1 MSDDAGNPV
10 EALVDKALERI
21 TFKSNVHGTSHV
33 SSSGDFVWKRR
44 RGFSAADAAPLNGYG
59 QKDSVQP
66 AKEAPVSSAR
76 QSADIDVL
84 TAPEGEEGGIF
95 ATIDGAVAAAKKAHL
110 ELKDIPLSTR
120 KKMIAAMREA
130 LIRNADIL
138 SIMAVKETGM
148 GRLDSKSIKHQLI
161 AEKTPGVEDVST
173 VAYTGDYGLT
183 LGERAPWGVIA
194 AVTPVT
200 NPSATVACNAI
211 GMVAAGNSVVF
222 SPHPSAREVSLAA
235 IRLLNKAIRSAGGPS
250 HLLTS
255 IGDPSIANAQTLM
268 GHPEVRLLVVTG
280 GMRVV
285 RESMK
290 HGKKVIAAGP
300 GNPPV
305 VVDETVD
312 IRKAAQDVLDGASF
326 DNNMPCITEKELF
339 VVESVAD
346 ELKFH
351 MKEAGAYELSQWQL
365 KRLEKVLLSEN
376 RGPGKAG
383 VPNPNFIGRDA
394 RVILA
399 EIGIQVGDDVK
410 LIIAETDCD
419 HPFVWSELMMPVLPM
434 VRANDVDRCITMAVA
449 AEHGFRHTA
458 IMHSLSVDRL
468 TKMAKEADCTLFVK
482 NGPCYDGLGI
492 EGEGC
497 ASLTIASFTGEG
509 MTSARHFTRER
520 RCVLSGYLRIF

>member
-1 MSDDAGNPV
+1 MSGEVRSPV
-10 EALVDKALERI
+10 ESLVEQALERI
-21 TFKSNVHGTSHV
+21 TFKSNVHSTSHV
-33 SSSGDFVWKRR
+33 TSSGDFTWKRR
-44 RGFSAADAAPLNGYG
+44 KNLSSDESPLKGGNKEPAQLTKDATMP
-59 QKDSVQP
+59 SVQQSGGVHVLS
-66 AKEAPVSSAR
+66 AP
-76 QSADIDVL
+76 D
-84 TAPEGEEGGIF
+84 GEEGGVF
-95 ATIDGAVAAAKKAHL
+95 ATIEGAVAAARKAQL
-110 ELKDIPLSTR
+110 ELRDISLNTR
-120 KKMIAAMREA
+120 KKIIAAMREA
-130 LIRNADIL
+130 LLKNGDVL
-138 SIMAVKETGM
+138 SLMAVKETKM

-173 VAYTGDYGLT
+173 VAHTGDYGLT

-222 SPHPSAREVSLAA
+222 SPHPTAREVSLAA
-235 IRLLNKAIRSAGGPS
+235 VRLLNKAIQSAGGPS

-255 IGDPSIANAQTLM
+255 ISEASIANAQILM
-268 GHPEVRLLVVTG
+268 DHRDVRLLVVTG
-280 GMRVV
+280 GMKVV
-285 RESMK
+285 REAMK

-305 VVDETVD
+305 VVDDTVD
-312 IRKAAQDVLDGASF
+312 IRKAAQDIVDGASF
-326 DNNMPCITEKELF
+326 DNNIPCIAEKELI
-339 VVESVAD
+339 VVETVAD

-351 MKEAGAYELSQWQL
+351 MKELGAYELSQWQL

-383 VPNPNFIGRDA
+383 VPNLNYIGRDA
-394 RVILA
+394 KVILA
-399 EIGIQVGDDVK
+399 EIGVQVGDEIK
-410 LIIAETDCD
+410 LVLAETDYA

-434 VRANDVDRCITMAVA
+434 VRADNVDQAIAMAVK

-458 IMHSLSVDRL
+458 MIHSLSVETL
-468 TKMAKEADCTLFVK
+468 TKMAKEVDCTLFVK

>member
-1 MSDDAGNPV
+1 MADDVASPV
-10 EALVDKALERI
+10 GPLVEKALERI
-21 TFKSNVHGTSHV
+21 TFKSNVHGASHV
-33 SSSGDFVWKRR
+33 TSSGDFVWKKIKNFTSDDTPFNAGRKKDSVL
-44 RGFSAADAAPLNGYG
+44 SAKGAAAPLAQQSGDINVL
-59 QKDSVQP
+59 S
-66 AKEAPVSSAR
+66 AP
-76 QSADIDVL
+76 D
-84 TAPEGEEGGIF
+84 GEEGGIF
-95 ATIDGAVAAAKKAHL
+95 ATVDGAVAAAKKAHL
-110 ELKDIPLSTR
+110 EMKDISLSTR
-120 KKMIAAMREA
+120 KKIIAAMREA
-130 LIRNADIL
+130 LMKNGDVL
-138 SIMAVKETGM
+138 SVMAVKETKM

-194 AVTPVT
+194 SVTPVT

-222 SPHPSAREVSLAA
+222 SPHPSAREVSLATV
-235 IRLLNKAIRSAGGPS
+235 RLMNKAIQSAGGPLN
-250 HLLTS
+250 LLTS
-255 IGDPSIANAQTLM
+255 ISEASIANAQTLM
-268 GHPEVRLLVVTG
+268 AHPDVRLLVVTG
-280 GMRVV
+280 GPRVV
-285 RESMK
+285 REAMK

-312 IRKAAQDVLDGASF
+312 IRKAAQDVVDGASF
-326 DNNMPCITEKELF
+326 DNNIPCIAEKELF
-339 VVESVAD
+339 VVEAVAD

-351 MKEAGAYELSQWQL
+351 MKELGAYELSQWQL
-365 KRLEKVLLSEN
+365 KRLEKVLFSEN

-383 VPNPNFIGRDA
+383 VPNINFIGRDA

-399 EIGIQVGDDVK
+399 EIGVQVGDDIR
-410 LIIAETDCD
+410 LILAETDYE

-434 VRANDVDRCITMAVA
+434 VRVRDVDQAIVMAVR
-449 AEHGFRHTA
+449 AEHGFKHTA
-458 IMHSLSVDRL
+458 MMHSMSVDTL

-497 ASLTIASFTGEG
+497 ASLTIASTTGEG

>member
-1 MSDDAGNPV
+1 MSTDEGSPIESLV
-10 EALVDKALERI
+10 ENALERI
-21 TFKSNVHGTSHV
+21 KFKSNVHGISNV
-33 SSSGDFVWKRR
+33 SSSGDFLWKKK
-44 RGFSAADAAPLNGYG
+44 SALTSDVVSFNSDR
-59 QKDSVQP
+59 QKDSALPVKGASTSFQQSVDIHVLS
-66 AKEAPVSSAR
+66 APG
-76 QSADIDVL
+76 
-84 TAPEGEEGGIF
+84 GEEGGIF
-95 ATIDGAVAAAKKAHL
+95 ATIDGAVAAAKKAQL
-110 ELKDIPLSTR
+110 ELKDIPLTTR
-120 KKMIAAMREA
+120 KKIIAAMREA
-130 LIRNADIL
+130 LMNNGDIL
-138 SIMAVKETGM
+138 SLMAVKETKM

-222 SPHPSAREVSLAA
+222 SPHPSAREVSLAT
-235 IRLLNKAIRSAGGPS
+235 IRLLNQAIQAAGGPPN
-250 HLLTS
+250 LLTS
-255 IGDPSIANAQTLM
+255 MSDPSIANAQALM
-268 GHPEVRLLVVTG
+268 GHPDVRLLVVTG

-285 RESMK
+285 REAMK

-305 VVDETVD
+305 VVDETVN
-312 IRKAAQDVLDGASF
+312 IKKAAQDVVDGASF
-326 DNNMPCITEKELF
+326 DNNIPCIAEKELF
-339 VVESVAD
+339 VVEAVAD

-351 MKEAGAYELSQWQL
+351 MKDLGAYELSQWQL

-383 VPNPNFIGRDA
+383 VPNIHFIGRDA
-394 RVILA
+394 KVILA
-399 EIGIQVGDDVK
+399 EIGIQVDDDTK
-410 LIIAETDCD
+410 LVMAETDYE

-434 VRANDVDRCITMAVA
+434 VRARDVDHAIEMAVR
-449 AEHGFRHTA
+449 AEHGFKHTA
-458 IMHSLSVDRL
+458 MMHSMSVDRL
-468 TKMAKEADCTLFVK
+468 TRMAKEVDSTLFVK
-482 NGPCYDGLGI
+482 NGPCYDGIGI

>member
-1 MSDDAGNPV
+1 MSDDVDSPV
-10 EALVDKALERI
+10 ESLVEKALERI
-21 TFKSNVHGTSHV
+21 TFKSNVHGNSNVT
-33 SSSGDFVWKRR
+33 SSGDFVWKKRR
-44 RGFSAADAAPLNGYG
+44 NSLTSDAAPLNVYR
-59 QKDSVQP
+59 QNDSVSSG
-66 AKEAPVSSAR
+66 KETAVSPVQQFTDINVLSAP
-76 QSADIDVL
+76 D
-84 TAPEGEEGGIF
+84 GEEGGVF
-95 ATIDGAVAAAKKAHL
+95 ATIDGAVAAAKKAQM
-110 ELKDIPLSTR
+110 ELKDISLSTR
-120 KKMIAAMREA
+120 KKIIAAMRDA
-130 LIRNADIL
+130 ITKNADVL
-138 SIMAVKETGM
+138 AVMAVKETKM

-222 SPHPSAREVSLAA
+222 SPHPSAREVSLAVV
-235 IRLLNKAIRSAGGPS
+235 RLLNKAILTAGGPS
-250 HLLTS
+250 NLLTS
-255 IGDPSIANAQTLM
+255 INDPSIANAQTLM
-268 GHPEVRLLVVTG
+268 GHPDVKLLVVTG
-280 GMRVV
+280 GMKVV

-312 IRKAAQDVLDGASF
+312 MKKVAQDVVDGASF
-326 DNNMPCITEKELF
+326 DNNIPCITEKELF
-339 VVESVAD
+339 VVEAVAD

-365 KRLEKVLLSEN
+365 KRLEKILLTEN
-376 RGPGKAG
+376 RGPGKASA
-383 VPNPNFIGRDA
+383 PNLSLIGRDA
-394 RVILA
+394 RIILA
-399 EIGIQVGDDVK
+399 EIGIQVGDDIK
-410 LIIAETDCD
+410 LVIAETDYE

-434 VRANDVDRCITMAVA
+434 VRTSDVDQGIAMAVR
-449 AEHGFRHTA
+449 AEHGFKHTA
-458 IMHSLSVDRL
+458 MMHSLSVDRL
-468 TKMAKEADCTLFVK
+468 TKMAKEVDSTLFVK

>member
-1 MSDDAGNPV
+1 MSDDVGSPV
-10 EALVDKALERI
+10 ESLVEKALERI
-21 TFKSNVHGTSHV
+21 SFKSNVHSIPNVTR
-33 SSSGDFVWKRR
+33 SGDFVWKKRKNLT
-44 RGFSAADAAPLNGYG
+44 SDDASLNDARK
-59 QKDSVQP
+59 KDSVLSAKGAAAPSVQQP
-66 AKEAPVSSAR
+66 GDVHVLSAP
-76 QSADIDVL
+76 D
-84 TAPEGEEGGIF
+84 GEEGGIF
-95 ATIDGAVAAAKKAHL
+95 VTIDGAVTAAKKAQL
-110 ELKDIPLSTR
+110 EMKDIPLSTR
-120 KKMIAAMREA
+120 KKMINAMREA
-130 LIRNADIL
+130 LTKNGDVL
-138 SIMAVKETGM
+138 SVMAVKETKM

-222 SPHPSAREVSLAA
+222 SPHPSAREVSLAT
-235 IRLLNKAIRSAGGPS
+235 IRLLNKAIQSAGGPS
-250 HLLTS
+250 NLLTS
-255 IGDPSIANAQTLM
+255 ISEASIANAQTLM
-268 GHPEVRLLVVTG
+268 DHPDVKLLVVTG

-285 RESMK
+285 REAMK

-312 IRKAAQDVLDGASF
+312 IRKAAQDIVDGASF
-326 DNNMPCITEKELF
+326 DNNIPCITEKELI
-339 VVESVAD
+339 VVEAVAD

-351 MKEAGAYELSQWQL
+351 MKECGGYELSQWQL

-383 VPNPNFIGRDA
+383 IPNIHFIGKDA
-394 RVILA
+394 KVILA
-399 EIGIQVGDDVK
+399 EIGVQVGDDIK
-410 LIIAETDCD
+410 LVMAETDYE

-434 VRANDVDRCITMAVA
+434 VRARDVDQAIGMAVR
-449 AEHGFRHTA
+449 AEHGFKHTA
-458 IMHSLSVDRL
+458 VMHSLSVDTL
-468 TKMAKEADCTLFVK
+468 TKMAREVDCTLFVK

>member
-1 MSDDAGNPV
+1 MADDEESPV
-10 EALVDKALERI
+10 ESLVEKALDRI
-21 TFKSNVHGTSHV
+21 TFKSNVHAPSHV
-33 SSSGDFVWKRR
+33 SSSGDFTWKKRR
-44 RGFSAADAAPLNGYG
+44 SLAYDDAPLNGG
-59 QKDSVQP
+59 RKKDFVPP
-66 AKEAPVSSAR
+66 AKGTAAPPVQQSGDIHVLSAP
-76 QSADIDVL
+76 D
-84 TAPEGEEGGIF
+84 GEEGGIF
-95 ATIDGAVAAAKKAHL
+95 ATIDGAVASAKKAQR
-110 ELKDIPLSTR
+110 ELKDISLSTR
-120 KKMIAAMREA
+120 RKIIDAMRDA
-130 LIRNADIL
+130 LIKNGDVL
-138 SIMAVKETGM
+138 SMAVKETRM

-173 VAYTGDYGLT
+173 TAYTGDYGLT

-222 SPHPSAREVSLAA
+222 SPHPSAREVSLATV
-235 IRLLNKAIRSAGGPS
+235 RLLNKAIRSAGGPS
-250 HLLTS
+250 NLLTS
-255 IGDPSIANAQTLM
+255 TSEASIANAQTLM
-268 GHPEVRLLVVTG
+268 DHRDVRLLVVTG
-280 GMRVV
+280 GMKVV
-285 RESMK
+285 REAMK

-312 IRKAAQDVLDGASF
+312 IRRAAQDIVNGASF
-326 DNNMPCITEKELF
+326 DNNIPCIAEKELI
-339 VVESVAD
+339 VVEAVAD

-351 MKEAGAYELSQWQL
+351 MKELGAYELSPWQL
-365 KRLEKVLLSEN
+365 KRLEKVLFSEN

-383 VPNPNFIGRDA
+383 VPNLHFIGRDA
-394 RVILA
+394 SVILA
-399 EIGIQVGDDVK
+399 EIGVQVGDDIK
-410 LIIAETDCD
+410 LVIAETDYD
-419 HPFVWSELMMPVLPM
+419 HPFVWSELMMPVLPV
-434 VRANDVDRCITMAVA
+434 VRARNVDQAISMAVR

-458 IMHSLSVDRL
+458 VMHSLSVETL

-482 NGPCYDGLGI
+482 NGPCYDGLGV

-520 RCVLSGYLRIF
+520 RCVLSGYMRIL

>member
-1 MSDDAGNPV
+1 MADDAGSPLEPLV
-10 EALVDKALERI
+10 EKALDRI
-21 TFKSNVHGTSHV
+21 AYKSNVRSTTHV
-33 SSSGDFVWKRR
+33 TSSGDFVWKKRKILTSEDASLKAGR
-44 RGFSAADAAPLNGYG
+44 KKDSEPSAKGAAAPL
-59 QKDSVQP
+59 VQQSGDVHVLS
-66 AKEAPVSSAR
+66 AP
-76 QSADIDVL
+76 D
-84 TAPEGEEGGIF
+84 GEEGGIF
-95 ATIDGAVAAAKKAHL
+95 ATIDGAVAAAKKAQL
-110 ELKDIPLSTR
+110 ELKDISLSTR
-120 KKMIAAMREA
+120 KKIIAAMREA
-130 LIRNADIL
+130 LMKNGDIL
-138 SIMAVKETGM
+138 SVMAVKETKM
-148 GRLDSKSIKHQLI
+148 GRTDSKSIKHQLI

-222 SPHPSAREVSLAA
+222 SPHPTAREVSLATM
-235 IRLLNKAIRSAGGPS
+235 RLLNKAIRSAGGPS
-250 HLLTS
+250 NLLTS
-255 IGDPSIANAQTLM
+255 ISEASIANAQILM
-268 GHPEVRLLVVTG
+268 DHRDVRLLVVTG

-285 RESMK
+285 REAMK

-312 IRKAAQDVLDGASF
+312 LRKAAQDVVDGASF
-326 DNNMPCITEKELF
+326 DNNIPCIAEKELI
-339 VVESVAD
+339 VVEAVAD

-351 MKEAGAYELSQWQL
+351 MKELGAYELSQWQL

-383 VPNPNFIGRDA
+383 VPNINFIGRDA

-399 EIGIQVGDDVK
+399 EIGIQVGDDIK
-410 LIIAETDCD
+410 LIMAETDYE

-434 VRANDVDRCITMAVA
+434 VRARDVDQAIEMAVR
-449 AEHGFRHTA
+449 AEHGFKHTA
-458 IMHSLSVDRL
+458 VIHSLSVDTL
-468 TKMAKEADCTLFVK
+468 TKMAKAVDCTLLVK

>member
-1 MSDDAGNPV
+1 MSDDVGSPIESLV
-10 EALVDKALERI
+10 EKALERI
-21 TFKSNVHGTSHV
+21 TFKSNVHGNPTIT
-33 SSSGDFVWKRR
+33 SSGDFLWKRR
-44 RGFSAADAAPLNGYG
+44 RSFSAPDDVAFNAHRQRDPALPVGGAART
-59 QKDSVQP
+59 SVPQSTDVHVLS
-66 AKEAPVSSAR
+66 AP
-76 QSADIDVL
+76 D
-84 TAPEGEEGGIF
+84 GEEGGIF
-95 ATIDGAVAAAKKAHL
+95 ATIDGAVAAAKKAQV
-110 ELKDIPLSTR
+110 EMKDIPLSTR
-120 KKMIAAMREA
+120 KKIIAAMRET
-130 LIRNADIL
+130 ITKNADVL
-138 SIMAVKETGM
+138 AVMAVKETKM

-194 AVTPVT
+194 AITPVT
-200 NPSATVACNAI
+200 NPSATIACNAI

-222 SPHPSAREVSLAA
+222 SPHPSARGVSLAMV
-235 IRLLNKAIRSAGGPS
+235 RLLNKAILTAGGPS
-250 HLLTS
+250 NLLTS
-255 IGDPSIANAQTLM
+255 VSDPSIANAQTLM
-268 GHPEVRLLVVTG
+268 GHPDVKLLVVTG
-280 GMRVV
+280 GMKVV

-312 IRKAAQDVLDGASF
+312 IKKAAQDIVDGASF

-339 VVESVAD
+339 VVEPAAD

-351 MKEAGAYELSQWQL
+351 MKELGAYELSQWQL
-365 KRLEKVLLSEN
+365 KRMEKILLTEN

-383 VPNPNFIGRDA
+383 VPNLSLIGRDA
-394 RVILA
+394 KVILA
-399 EIGIQVGDDVK
+399 EIGVQVGDDIK
-410 LIIAETDCD
+410 LVIAETDYE
-419 HPFVWSELMMPVLPM
+419 HPFVWSELMMPVLPF
-434 VRANDVDRCITMAVA
+434 VRAKDVDQAINMAVR
-449 AEHGFRHTA
+449 AEHGFKHTA
-458 IMHSLSVDRL
+458 MMHSLSVDRL
-468 TKMAKEADCTLFVK
+468 TKMAKEVDSTLFVK